1 MLPLI
6 DYIDHPRIFFSSL
19 LKETGFLFPDKLYLQ
34 MMYYLK
40 TGKRLDLTNP
50 ITFGEKLQWLKLYD
64 RRPEYVAMVD
74 KYDVKDYVGKIIG
87 KKYVVPTLGLWDRP
101 ECIDFDVLPNQ
112 FVLKTTHG
120 GGSIGVVICKDKPM
134 LDKQRTI
141 LSLKK
146 AMEQNLYKTGR
157 EWPYKNVRSR
167 ILAEQFLSD
176 GREELMDYKVHVF
189 GGTPRII
196 QVDYNRF
203 ISHKRTLYDT
213 SWKKIEGT
221 IGFPTDENR
230 EIERPAV
237 LNELLVLS
245 SKLAKG
251 IPYVRT
257 DFYIV
262 GNQIYFGE
270 MTFYHGSGYERILP
284 ESLDVQMGN
293 WIEIPDK
300 SPSL

>member
-1 MLPLI
+1 MLPI
-6 DYIDHPRIFFSSL
+6 VEYIDHPRIFFSSL

-74 KYDVKDYVGKIIG
+74 KYDVKDYVVKIIG

-141 LSLKK
+141 CSLKK

-213 SWKKIEGT
+213 NWKKIEGT